1 MDNFEYDLT
10 PYQER
15 LEETIVNYQ
24 IKIQHVTVE
33 PTDPPFAYPNK
44 NTVIMNDAYDSKIS
58 PIFILAHEIY
68 HITQNSIDQQI
79 YAFSP
84 LAKQT
89 EEKNAHLFAIRLFF
103 QSIEEDYVPNYIAVM
118 YALGLPLSMEHLVR
132 KVWLEQFEKTNSTH
146 HYSGDIL

>member
-1 MDNFEYDLT
+1 MDSYEYDLT

-24 IKIQHVTVE
+24 IKIKYVTVE
-33 PTDPPFAYPNK
+33 PTDPSFAYPNK
-44 NTVIMNDAYDSKIS
+44 NIIIINDAYESKIS

-68 HITQNSIDQQI
+68 HITQKSIDQQI

-84 LAKQT
+84 LAKRT

-103 QSIEEDYVPNYIAVM
+103 KSIDEDYVPNYIAVM

-132 KVWLEQFEKTNSTH
+132 QVWLEHSKPFLIS
-146 HYSGDIL
+146 